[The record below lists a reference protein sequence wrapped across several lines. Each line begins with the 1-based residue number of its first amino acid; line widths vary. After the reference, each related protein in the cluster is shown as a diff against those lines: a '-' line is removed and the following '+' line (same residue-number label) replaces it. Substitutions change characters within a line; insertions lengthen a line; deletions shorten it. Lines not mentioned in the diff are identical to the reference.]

1 MFEND
6 IEQVLSESLEREQ
19 DCKRMTLTRA
29 AEIVREDMFHNTDL
43 FSGTFSQTCQ
53 QHKQRSVSPSLLTLV
68 NMIPGGTNEQSHEQG
83 NQQAALSIAQLLSIA
98 QQIQQYKAW
107 AEIY

>member
-6 IEQVLSESLEREQ
+6 IAQVLSEILEREQ

-29 AEIVREDMFHNTDL
+29 AEIVREDMFHNSDL
-43 FSGTFSQTCQ
+43 FSGTFSQACQ
-53 QHKQRSVSPSLLTLV
+53 QHEQRSALPSLLTLA
-68 NMIPGGTNEQSHEQG
+68 NMIPVGTNEQSHEEG
-83 NQQAALSIAQLLSIA
+83 NHQAALSIA

-107 AEIY
+107 VEMY